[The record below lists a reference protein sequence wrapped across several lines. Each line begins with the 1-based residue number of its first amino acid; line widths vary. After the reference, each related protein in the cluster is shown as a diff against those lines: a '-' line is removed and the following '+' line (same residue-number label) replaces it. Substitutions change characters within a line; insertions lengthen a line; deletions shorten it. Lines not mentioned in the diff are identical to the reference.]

1 MAILTSFLI
10 HAVLRTGIGF
20 PTAAR
25 IISLVQPAQH

>member
-1 MAILTSFLI
+1 MQILSSFFY
-10 HAVLRTGIGF
+10 AVIRTGIGF